1 MDITENGSKAMKQQ
15 SGIVKEEQLSVK
27 KVQKNSQLEKNN
39 VKYKTYFHCIDCN
52 TDIFRNTEAFDHLG
66 KYFVYANW
74 ETNILIYCTVTYD
87 MNHQYFSILILFRK
101 ET

>member
-1 MDITENGSKAMKQQ
+1 MGITKNGSKAMKQQ
-15 SGIVKEEQLSVK
+15 SGIVKEEQVSV
-27 KVQKNSQLEKNN
+27 VVEKNN
-39 VKYKTYFHCIDCN
+39 VEYKTYFHCITCN
-52 TDIFRNTEAFDHLG
+52 TDIFKNTEAFDHLG

-87 MNHQYFSILILFRK
+87 MNNQYFFLLILFRK

>member
-39 VKYKTYFHCIDCN
+39 VKYKTYVFPLY
-52 TDIFRNTEAFDHLG
+52 RL
-66 KYFVYANW
+66 
-74 ETNILIYCTVTYD
+74 
-87 MNHQYFSILILFRK
+87 
-101 ET
+101 